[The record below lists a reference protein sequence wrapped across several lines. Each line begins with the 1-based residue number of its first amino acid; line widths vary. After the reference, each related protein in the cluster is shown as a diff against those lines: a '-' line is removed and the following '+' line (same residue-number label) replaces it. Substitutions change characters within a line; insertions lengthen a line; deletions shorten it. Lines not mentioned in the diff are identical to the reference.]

1 MRKLKPEFLK
11 KKGRIEFVILSL
23 EDYEAFSEM
32 IEDARD
38 VLLIQEAR
46 KKNGNDPGI
55 SLDEMK
61 RRLGIKHRRR
71 AKAS

>member
-11 KKGRIEFVILSL
+11 KKGRAEFVVLTI
-23 EDYEAFSEM
+23 EDFRAFEEL

-38 VLLIQEAR
+38 VLLVRQAR
-46 KKNGNDPGI
+46 AKNGNDPGI
-55 SLDEMK
+55 PLEEMM
-61 RRLGIKHRRR
+61 RRLGMKPSRR